1 MEKEILD
8 VVIQDLSMISSGTM
22 DLHVHS
28 ILFFYQLINAYKGKI
43 RVVQIYLPSRSFFKK
58 KDLLLEHSRKEVL
71 NSNKSIINHIFTF
84 NINKNS
90 LLLMALQDSC
100 QSNIE
105 NSKNRYK
112 ALSLLTRC
120 ARETQILNTKSDNVK

>member
-1 MEKEILD
+1 MCIASYFF
-8 VVIQDLSMISSGTM
+8 INSSIIIKVKFK
-22 DLHVHS
+22 LCKYIYPVEV
-28 ILFFYQLINAYKGKI
+28 FFLKK
-43 RVVQIYLPSRSFFKK
+43 RSTARTFKK
-58 KDLLLEHSRKEVL
+58 RSLK
-71 NSNKSIINHIFTF
+71 SNKSIINHIFTF

-120 ARETQILNTKSDNVK
+120 ARETQILNTKGDNVK

>member
-1 MEKEILD
+1 M
-8 VVIQDLSMISSGTM
+8 
-22 DLHVHS
+22 
-28 ILFFYQLINAYKGKI
+28 LIKVKFELCKY
-43 RVVQIYLPSRSFFKK
+43 IYPVEVFFKK

-120 ARETQILNTKSDNVK
+120 ARETQILNTKGDNVK